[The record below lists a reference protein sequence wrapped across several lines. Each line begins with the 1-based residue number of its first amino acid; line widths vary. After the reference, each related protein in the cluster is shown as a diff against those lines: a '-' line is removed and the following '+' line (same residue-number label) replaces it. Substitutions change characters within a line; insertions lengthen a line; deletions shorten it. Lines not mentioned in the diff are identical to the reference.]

1 MLRKRIWTA
10 VVLIPLVVALIL
22 LAPSGWVALALA
34 GVLLLGAWEWAA
46 LVGFTGP
53 ANRGAFVV
61 LTAVVLVGVFL
72 LQPDRTVITGI
83 LVVAVGWWLGMSA
96 MLGQIAHRPPGWMRA
111 LAGVMTLV
119 PAWVALIM
127 LHAGGPRGRE
137 FFLFLLLL
145 VWAAD
150 IGAYL
155 VGRLVGRHKLAPRV
169 SPGKTWE
176 GLAGGVAASGLVAI
190 AGGVWFGLP
199 LLKFVILAVLI
210 ATFSVVG
217 DLSESFFKRQAG
229 LKDSGTLLPGHGGV
243 LDRID
248 SLTAAAPLFLLGL
261 MLLGWVR

>member
-1 MLRKRIWTA
+1 
-10 VVLIPLVVALIL
+10 
-22 LAPSGWVALALA
+22 
-34 GVLLLGAWEWAA
+34 
-46 LVGFTGP
+46 
-53 ANRGAFVV
+53 
-61 LTAVVLVGVFL
+61 
-72 LQPDRTVITGI
+72 
-83 LVVAVGWWLGMSA
+83 
-96 MLGQIAHRPPGWMRA
+96 
-111 LAGVMTLV
+111 
-119 PAWVALIM
+119 M